1 MKIYE
6 LFFRR
11 DRTELGASL
20 YNYQH
25 EIQRQTET
33 MERYE
38 KEMDTMN
45 KKRDK
50 IEKKAKELKVVLGEM
65 KAEVRKEE
73 EKGEWV
79 DCDFRLKNN

>member
-1 MKIYE
+1 
-6 LFFRR
+6 
-11 DRTELGASL
+11 
-20 YNYQH
+20 
-25 EIQRQTET
+25 